1 MSNICLYHRIKLHV
15 VTDSMKDVDLEYDDI
30 ISIKIEDILSY
41 YNDLLCCSSVHI
53 KKDYLSAMSNG
64 QLVSLKI
71 LDSHITW
78 EDLNQLNAIR
88 NYYSGL

>member
-1 MSNICLYHRIKLHV
+1 MSNICLYHRLKLHV
-15 VTDSMKDVDLEYDDI
+15 VTDAMKDVDLEYDDI
-30 ISIKIEDILSY
+30 ITIKIEDILSH
-41 YNDLLCCSSVHI
+41 YNDLLYCSSVHI
-53 KKDYLSAMSNG
+53 KKDYLTAMSDG

-78 EDLNQLNAIR
+78 EDLNQLNVIR